1 MNRTRRIR
9 PIRRVAG
16 ALTVL
21 AGALLASSAAV
32 PAAFATRVPPPGVP
46 PGPPPAPAPAH
57 TIVVVGMPG
66 WQITLIA
73 VGAAVFAAAV
83 AVILDRAR
91 ATRRH
96 LTASSA

>member
-9 PIRRVAG
+9 PIRRVAS
-16 ALTVL
+16 ALAVL
-21 AGALLASSAAV
+21 AGALLASSATV
-32 PAAFATRVPPPGVP
+32 PAAFATRV
-46 PGPPPAPAPAH
+46 PPPAPAPAH